1 MQEIRKI
8 IGKSAEEA
16 EAEFASYQ
24 DRLYSGTIV
33 DKNNRE
39 ILREGLR
46 PHSAY
51 LQRGYTQI

>member
-8 IGKSAEEA
+8 VGKSAEEA

-24 DRLYSGTIV
+24 VHSGTIA
-33 DKNNRE
+33 DKNNME

-51 LQRGYTQI
+51 LQKGYTQI